1 MGGED
6 YNNSRRDRDEL
17 LPVPLAV
24 LVDQATK
31 LRPLSAN
38 VSA

>member
-6 YNNSRRDRDEL
+6 YNSRRDRDEL